1 MGINLPWSWSWSWSS
16 WWWWWWWWLQM
27 HMQMQIQMG
36 VSIVTLGWL
45 KDEPDEFAVKLSQPS
60 LYPGASGFYSGFTY
74 LCAKAVAELPSD
86 AMSPV
91 LHSKTWPWPQSG
103 VPRWTRKMGG
113 VWIITR
119 ANQAEWTWW
128 NNSSRTGSSTHT
140 RRKQAGET
148 GAHRSSN
155 QEKRGETCF
164 FIIFLSQWNPMTS
177 WDGLEPP
184 AGRSAA

>member
-1 MGINLPWSWSWSWSS
+1 
-16 WWWWWWWWLQM
+16 M

-113 VWIITR
+113 V
-119 ANQAEWTWW
+119 
-128 NNSSRTGSSTHT
+128 
-140 RRKQAGET
+140 
-148 GAHRSSN
+148 
-155 QEKRGETCF
+155 
-164 FIIFLSQWNPMTS
+164 
-177 WDGLEPP
+177 
-184 AGRSAA
+184 